1 MSSDFQLLIGQLSQ
15 RSAEATLSILGISD
29 PVLRQFLSEQFNK
42 PLGDSNNFLADPVF
56 EAIFGWEEANI
67 SMERLA
73 GSLLERSLLEAMNKP
88 PADLKDHAFRK
99 DWNPYQHQYQ
109 AWLKLSDSKPQSIVI
124 TSGTGS
130 GKTECFMVPVLND
143 LVRQYEL
150 QKQPLI
156 GVQALFIYPLNA
168 LINSQ
173 RDRLR
178 AWTHDFGKGVRFCL
192 YNGNTP
198 ETVKSFKQV
207 ETPNEILSRTL
218 LRNEPP
224 PLLVTNSTML
234 EYMLVRQVDAPILQK
249 SQGKLRWIVLDEAH
263 TYIGSQAA
271 ELSLLLRRV
280 LHGFAVNAEDVH
292 FVATSATIG
301 DKDNASLQ
309 RYLADLAGIS
319 QEQVTVIGGKRVVPQ
334 LNKRK
339 GDYKQNTPIA
349 TLAAI
354 DCDKPVSK
362 QRYRALEDH
371 PVSRKMR
378 EELTRDAL
386 PKTLTQLSNTLFGD
400 IVDMKARHQQT
411 LAWLDLC
418 TGTILPDKDNKP
430 KQPFL
435 PIRGHLFHQVTNGL
449 WCCVDANCSRKK
461 DTFLEDNWAFG
472 FVYSQQRERCE
483 CGSPVYELVFCNDC
497 NSPHLQ
503 AFQTQQGQLIQ
514 IPRQAIDEFSLHI
527 EADGDEDTEEEQDAN
542 NQTVTLN
549 ELVFLTAKAD
559 EKRTYS
565 STLSLD
571 NKLLG
576 ETHHA
581 ITVNFVKVND
591 EENGE
596 QIKETC
602 GHCGFVP
609 DHGNRGVFR
618 RCLLGAPFYVSNT
631 VPTLLEFCQDGKNA
645 SESPGR
651 GRRLITFTDSRQ
663 GTARIAVKIQQDS
676 ERNRLRGLVYA
687 IAAAQL
693 GGSNDDKRLE
703 LEKERDEDLEKAQ
716 KYRQI
721 TEVANDYLS
730 RAKDKQRQLDELNTA
745 KPIAWHDLIQKLQTH
760 RDIALWIF
768 DYYRELNSLLFPEN
782 AGLRTLAEMLLI
794 REFYARPKRQN
805 SLETLGL
812 VSVQYPALQAV
823 NKIPTEWRSLAL
835 DDWFNPALQSDNKM
849 SSEWQGLEDQLEEPL
864 LNAWRDFLKIC
875 LDFYVRQN
883 FMQISRDWI
892 NWIGVRISVN
902 ELLGPDSKES
912 TSKWVKKFPLVKQGR
927 NHRLIRLLAYALKL
941 DVTKKRDEDI
951 INQLM
956 RSAWRALTQEAQ
968 VLTQVS
974 NEVTYQLEPKQMAF
988 ACMREAWICPMTHR
1002 LLDTTIKGITPY
1014 LPYNLAIEESPS
1026 CKKVTIPIL
1035 QFNQGFNSEQ
1045 ERLGFVRQW
1054 IVEQPE
1060 ITELRKQNLWTD
1072 LSDRI
1077 LEGGVFF
1084 RTAEHSAQQ
1093 PASRLQQFEKL
1104 FKEEKL
1110 NVLSCSTT
1118 MEMGVDIGGISA
1130 VAMNNVPPHPAN
1142 YLQRAGRAGRR
1153 QETRALAFTLCK
1165 DNPHERAVFNKPLW
1179 PFETHIKAPYITLNS
1194 EKIVQRHVNSLIF
1207 SYFLKQVIG
1216 VAQQQ
1221 NTKLD
1226 CGWFFCQDEA
1236 SESQLERFCAWLEEC
1251 GVTGI
1256 PENLTKGLKA
1266 LISNTILAGTPL
1278 TNLTLQAISTIT
1290 MIKEKWLS
1298 EYEPLQTEFNALS
1311 STIGE
1316 NNPYKKRVE
1325 RDLERLK
1332 GEYLLAELATRGFLP
1347 CYGFPTG
1354 IAYFDPYSVH
1364 DYLRKNHT
1372 KNDKREDNL
1381 SRIRE
1386 KPTRDL
1392 SIAIREYA
1400 PGCDIVLNGLA
1411 YRSAGLSLSWH
1422 SPESGANE
1430 TQKLMTAWRCHH
1442 CGAIDHA
1449 LSSASNS
1456 DCNDCGEPLNPE
1468 HRREFI
1474 EPAGFAVDFY
1484 TSPHT
1489 DVSAQHYV
1497 PVKEPWV
1504 TAKDRLRPLPNPQ
1517 VGQFRAGSRGDI
1529 FYHSSGEHGH
1539 GYALCWHCGRADSM
1553 TAEDKRPDV
1562 FSKPHKKL
1570 RGRPEGETD
1579 AWCSGNDSEFAIK
1592 TNLHLGYVDHTDVFE
1607 LYLKYNNEQ
1616 TFLDYADENSKKV
1629 AWTLSVV
1636 LRQAL
1641 ADTLGINVDEL
1652 GYTVKP
1658 TKLSDCSYPV
1668 ATIVLYDKCS
1678 GGAGF
1683 SSSAYRY
1690 FDVLFV
1696 KARQYLECNCQ
1707 GVCQNCLL
1715 GFDTRFHID
1724 YLDRQLAAS
1733 YLNEEFIR
1741 LLALPE
1747 ELKLLGNSSRYSPET
1762 LFTEISNAA
1771 SHGATELHVFLQGQ
1785 PSEWEIG
1792 ESQLLERFYR
1802 WKQLYTKVVL
1812 LINASTQPLSE
1823 NIKEELWILHRLG
1836 ITIATVEDNKALLKG
1851 SACIVAQ
1858 TLSDNANKTF
1868 AHSLKQ
1874 TAIPAQNWL
1883 NLPDSVLVSADN
1895 YRLVP
1900 VLKYLEEEALK
1911 PNTGNGDIEI
1921 EILTECNGPLAQFAE
1936 KFWQQVFTHHPA
1948 VQQHVVTDK
1957 LISLHYSDRYLFSPW
1972 SVMLIAELIDGF
1984 RRLIKSNWNKPKIV
1998 IDTGVKQ
2005 ESSYQKRGLL
2015 ADWMDDN
2022 LRMDIISAYFEAMDE
2037 NCNVKATNDTP
2048 HGRVMELTW
2057 QSGKTTHIRFDQGV
2071 GYWKIGDKAPWFDD
2085 NLSSATQQVE
2095 KMLQLIIKLNIRN
2108 AKDFPTQIFVKER

>member
-1 MSSDFQLLIGQLSQ
+1 MSSYFQPLIGQLSQ

-29 PVLRQFLSEQFNK
+29 PTLRQFLSEQFNQ
-42 PLGDSNNFLADPVF
+42 PIGDSNNFLADPVF

-67 SMERLA
+67 SMERLT
-73 GSLLERSLLEAMNKP
+73 GSLLERSLLEAMDKP
-88 PADLKDHAFRK
+88 PEGLKDYAFRK
-99 DWNPYQHQYQ
+99 DWQPYQHQYKS
-109 AWLKLSDSKPQSIVI
+109 WLKLSESKPQSIVI

-143 LVRQYEL
+143 LVRQYEW

-178 AWTHDFGKGVRFCL
+178 AWTHDFGNGVRFCL

-198 ETVKSFKQV
+198 EISKSSKQA

-234 EYMLVRQVDAPILQK
+234 EYMLVRQVDSPILQK

-280 LHGFAVNAEDVH
+280 LHGFAVNAEDVR

-319 QEQVTVIGGKRVVPQ
+319 KEQVTVIGGKRIVPP

-349 TLAAI
+349 TLVDI
-354 DCDKPVSK
+354 DHDKQASK

-378 EELTRDAL
+378 EELTRDAH
-386 PKTLTQLSNTLFGD
+386 PKSLTQLSNALFSD
-400 IVDMKARHQQT
+400 IADLKTRHQQT

-418 TGTILPDKDNKP
+418 TGTILPDKQNKP

-449 WCCVDANCSRKK
+449 WCCVDSNCSHKK
-461 DTFLEDNWAFG
+461 DTLLAVNWAFG
-472 FVYSQQRERCE
+472 YVYSQQREYCV
-483 CGSPVYELVFCNDC
+483 CGAPVYELVFCNDC

-514 IPRQAIDEFSLHI
+514 IPRQAIDEFSLQI
-527 EADGDEDTEEEQDAN
+527 EADRDENTEEEQKSDN
-542 NQTVTLN
+542 NTETPS
-549 ELVFLTAKAD
+549 ELVNLAAKAD
-559 EKRTYS
+559 AELTHS
-565 STLSLD
+565 FTLSLD
-571 NKLLG
+571 NKQLG
-576 ETHHA
+576 ETHQA
-581 ITVNFVKVND
+581 ITIHIVND
-591 EENGE
+591 V
-596 QIKETC
+596 ETC
-602 GHCGFVP
+602 GHCGFIP
-609 DHGNRGVFR
+609 DRGERGVFR
-618 RCLLGAPFYVSNT
+618 RCLLGTPFYVSNT
-631 VPTLLEFCQDGKNA
+631 VPTLLEFCQDGKNPL
-645 SESPGR
+645 ESPGR

-676 ERNRLRGLVYA
+676 ERNRLRGLVYELVA
-687 IAAAQL
+687 KQL
-693 GGSNDDKRLE
+693 GNVNDAERIE
-703 LEKERDEDLEKAQ
+703 LEKKRDAYLDKAEKFKKMGLAEADDFLNFAEQ
-716 KYRQI
+716 TQQQI
-721 TEVANDYLS
+721 DHTAAVQPITWQEAINTLQYNNDIS
-730 RAKDKQRQLDELNTA
+730 
-745 KPIAWHDLIQKLQTH
+745 KPML
-760 RDIALWIF
+760 
-768 DYYRELNSLLFPEN
+768 DYYRDINPMLFQDN
-782 AGLRTLAEMLLI
+782 GGARTLSEMLLI
-794 REFYARPKRQN
+794 REFYHRPKRQN
-805 SLETLGL
+805 TLETLGL
-812 VSVQYPALQAV
+812 VAIQYPALSTIKNTPA
-823 NKIPTEWRSLAL
+823 EWKKLKLSL
-835 DDWFNPALQSDNKM
+835 K
-849 SSEWQGLEDQLEEPL
+849 EWQ
-864 LNAWRDFLKIC
+864 DFLKIS
-875 LDFYVRQN
+875 LDFYVRAN
-883 FMQISRDWI
+883 FISVPRDWL
-892 NWIGVRISVN
+892 NWIGVTFYPRKI
-902 ELLGPDSKES
+902 LAPDSQEKG
-912 TSKWVKKFPLVKQGR
+912 TKWPLVRKGR
-927 NHRLIRLLAYALKL
+927 NHRLIRILAYALNLKL
-941 DVTKKRDEDI
+941 DNKAHEDML
-951 INQLM
+951 NQIM
-956 RSAWRALTQEAQ
+956 RATWKALTQDSQ
-968 VLTQVS
+968 ILTHVVGEQ
-974 NEVTYQLEPKQMAF
+974 TYQIKPVQMAF
-988 ACMREAWICPMTHR
+988 CCVQDAWICPVTHR
-1002 LLDTTIKGITPY
+1002 FLDTTFKGITPY
-1014 LPYNLAIEESPS
+1014 LPYAPTQETAICE
-1026 CKKVTIPIL
+1026 KAAIPVL
-1035 QFNQGFNSEQ
+1035 PVRHDFNSAQ
-1045 ERLGFVRQW
+1045 ERLISIRQW
-1054 IVEQPE
+1054 IAGNAN

-1072 LSDRI
+1072 LSDRV

-1104 FKEEKL
+1104 FKKEKL

-1118 MEMGVDIGGISA
+1118 MEMGVDIGGITS

-1165 DNPHERAVFNKPLW
+1165 DNPHERTVFNSPLW
-1179 PFETHIKAPYITLNS
+1179 PFITHIKASYITLNS

-1226 CGWFFCQDEA
+1226 CGWFFCHDED
-1236 SESQLERFCAWLEEC
+1236 SKSQFERFCAWLEEC
-1251 GVTGI
+1251 GTTGI

-1266 LISNTILAGTPL
+1266 LICNTILAGTPL

-1290 MIKEKWLS
+1290 RIKGKWLS
-1298 EYEPLQTEFNALS
+1298 EYEPLQAEFNALS
-1311 STIGE
+1311 SKIGE

-1325 RDLERLK
+1325 KDLERLK

-1354 IAYFDPYSVH
+1354 IAYFDPYSVY
-1364 DYLRKNHT
+1364 DYLRNNH
-1372 KNDKREDNL
+1372 NQDDKREDNL

-1392 SIAIREYA
+1392 AVAIREYA

-1430 TQKLMTAWRCHH
+1430 TQKLMTAWRCRY
-1442 CGAIDHA
+1442 CGGIDHA
-1449 LSSASNS
+1449 LSSASNNV
-1456 DCNDCGEPLNPE
+1456 CNDCGESLN
-1468 HRREFI
+1468 RDLKLDFI

-1484 TSPHT
+1484 TSPTT
-1489 DVSAQHYV
+1489 DVSVQHYV

-1504 TAKDRLRPLPNPQ
+1504 TAKDRLRLLPNPQ
-1517 VGQFRAGSRGDI
+1517 LGQFRAGNRGDI

-1553 TAEDKRPDV
+1553 TADDKLPEI
-1562 FSKPHKKL
+1562 FSKPDKPHNRL
-1570 RGRPEGETD
+1570 RGKPEGETN
-1579 AWCSGNDSEFAIK
+1579 AKCSGNDSEFAIK
-1592 TNLHLGYVDHTDVFE
+1592 ANLHLGYVDHTDVFE
-1607 LYLKYNNEQ
+1607 LYLKHNNEW
-1616 TFLDYADENSKKV
+1616 TFLDFRDEDSKKI

-1641 ADTLGINVDEL
+1641 ADILGINVDEL

-1683 SSSAYRY
+1683 ASSAYRY
-1690 FDVLFV
+1690 FDELFV
-1696 KARQYLECNCQ
+1696 KAKQYLKCNCQ

-1747 ELKLLGNSSRYSPET
+1747 ELKLLGNSSRYCPET
-1762 LFTEISNAA
+1762 LFTEIPDAA
-1771 SHGATELHVFLQGQ
+1771 SHGATALHVFLQGQ
-1785 PSEWEIG
+1785 SSDWEIA
-1792 ESQLLERFYR
+1792 ESQLLERCYR
-1802 WKQLYTKVVL
+1802 WKQLYAKVVL
-1812 LINASTQPLSE
+1812 FINASTQPLSE
-1823 NIKEELWILHRLG
+1823 AIKEELWILHRLG
-1836 ITIATVEDNKALLKG
+1836 ITIAIVDDNKTILKG

-1858 TLSDNANKTF
+1858 TLSDSGCKTF

-1874 TAIPAQNWL
+1874 TAIPSQNWL
-1883 NLPDSVLVSADN
+1883 NLSDSVLVSADN
-1895 YRLVP
+1895 YPLVP
-1900 VLKYLEEEALK
+1900 VLKYLDENALK
-1911 PNTGNGDIEI
+1911 PNAGNGDIEI
-1921 EILTECNGPLAQFAE
+1921 EILAECNGALDQFA
-1936 KFWQQVFTHHPA
+1936 KKLWQRVLEHHPLL
-1948 VQQHVVTDK
+1948 QQHVLSDELV
-1957 LISLHYSDRYLFSPW
+1957 SLHYSDRYLFSPW
-1972 SVMLIAELIDGF
+1972 AVMLITELIDGL
-1984 RRLIKSNWNKPKIV
+1984 RRLMTSNWNKPKIV
-1998 IDTGVKQ
+1998 IDTGVKRERGNQ
-2005 ESSYQKRGLL
+2005 NRGLL

-2022 LRMDIISAYFEAMDE
+2022 LRKDVISAYFEAMDE
-2037 NCNVKATNDTP
+2037 NCEVNAASDTP

-2071 GYWKIGDKAPWFDD
+2071 GYWQIGDKAPWFDD